1 MLVLAAGRSTRMGG
15 PNKLLQEADGQPLVV
30 HAVKAALASQAVEVV
45 VVLGHMADQVKPA
58 IEQAIGRTKRLRFVT
73 NPDFADGLSTSV
85 RTGIAALGK
94 EIDAAIVQLGD
105 MPGVNAA
112 LLDRL
117 MAAFSPVEG
126 RSICVPTVG
135 GKRGNPVLW
144 DRRFFA
150 EMAKVSGDTGA
161 KHLIGEHADLVCEVE
176 MTGEAAIT
184 DIDTP
189 EALAAWR
196 ARSAAMT
203 GTAHVFRTASVS
215 LAHELERRRTLARPD
230 DGSER
235 RGCGMSF
242 DVAAVRHQFPILSE
256 IIDGRPVHYLDNGAS
271 AQTPLAVLD
280 AVRSYE
286 TTGRANVLR
295 GVHRLAER
303 ATELYENARAD
314 VAKFLGVQPM
324 EIVFTG
330 GCTAAI
336 NLVAYSYGQL
346 LKRGDRILIS
356 ELEHHSNIVPWQL
369 LRQRSGVELDMLPLT
384 TDGQIDL
391 EALPKVLTS
400 ETKLISLAHVSNVT
414 GALLDV
420 RKVVEAAKA
429 VGAKVML
436 DGAQRAPHGPLDLRA
451 ARHRFLRLRRPQGLR
466 PQRHRRAVGQARAAR
481 RDAAVPW
488 AAAR

>member
-1 MLVLAAGRSTRMGG
+1 
-15 PNKLLQEADGQPLVV
+15 
-30 HAVKAALASQAVEVV
+30 
-45 VVLGHMADQVKPA
+45 
-58 IEQAIGRTKRLRFVT
+58 
-73 NPDFADGLSTSV
+73 
-85 RTGIAALGK
+85 
-94 EIDAAIVQLGD
+94 
-105 MPGVNAA
+105 
-112 LLDRL
+112 
-117 MAAFSPVEG
+117 
-126 RSICVPTVG
+126 
-135 GKRGNPVLW
+135 
-144 DRRFFA
+144 
-150 EMAKVSGDTGA
+150 
-161 KHLIGEHADLVCEVE
+161 
-176 MTGEAAIT
+176 
-184 DIDTP
+184 
-189 EALAAWR
+189 
-196 ARSAAMT
+196 
-203 GTAHVFRTASVS
+203 
-215 LAHELERRRTLARPD
+215 
-230 DGSER
+230 
-235 RGCGMSF
+235 MSF
-242 DVAAVRHQFPILSE
+242 DVAAVRHQFPILFK

-384 TDGQIDL
+384 QDGQIDL

-436 DGAQRAPHGPLDLRA
+436 DGAQRAPHGPVDLRA
-451 ARHRFLRLRRPQGLR
+451 LGIDFYVFAGHKAYGPNGIGVLWAKPELLDAMPPFMGGGSMIGRVTLVETTWAPAPRRFEAGTPPIGPAIGLGAACNWMAALDWTSAHDHEMGLV
-466 PQRHRRAVGQARAAR
+466 QRVLDGLQQIDGTQILGPASLQNRYPVVSFMLDGVHPHDVAQTLDSFGVAVRAGHHCAQPLMDRFDLDGTTRVSIAPYNDNADI
-481 RDAAVPW
+481 DALLAGVKH
-488 AAAR
+488 AAATLR

>member
-1 MLVLAAGRSTRMGG
+1 
-15 PNKLLQEADGQPLVV
+15 
-30 HAVKAALASQAVEVV
+30 
-45 VVLGHMADQVKPA
+45 
-58 IEQAIGRTKRLRFVT
+58 
-73 NPDFADGLSTSV
+73 
-85 RTGIAALGK
+85 
-94 EIDAAIVQLGD
+94 
-105 MPGVNAA
+105 
-112 LLDRL
+112 
-117 MAAFSPVEG
+117 
-126 RSICVPTVG
+126 
-135 GKRGNPVLW
+135 
-144 DRRFFA
+144 
-150 EMAKVSGDTGA
+150 
-161 KHLIGEHADLVCEVE
+161 
-176 MTGEAAIT
+176 
-184 DIDTP
+184 
-189 EALAAWR
+189 
-196 ARSAAMT
+196 
-203 GTAHVFRTASVS
+203 
-215 LAHELERRRTLARPD
+215 
-230 DGSER
+230 
-235 RGCGMSF
+235 MSF
-242 DVAAVRHQFPILSE
+242 DVAAVRHQFPILFK

-384 TDGQIDL
+384 RDGQIDL

-436 DGAQRAPHGPLDLRA
+436 DGAQRAPHGPVDLRA
-451 ARHRFLRLRRPQGLR
+451 LGIDFYVLAGHKAYGPNGIGVLWAKPELLDAMPPFMGGGSMIGRVTLAETTWAPAPRRFEAGTPPIGPAIGLGAACNWMAALDWTSAHDHEMGLV
-466 PQRHRRAVGQARAAR
+466 QRVLDGLQQIDGTQILGPASLQNRYPVVSFMLDGVHPHDVAQTLDSFGVAVRAGHHCAQPLMDRFDLDGTTRVSIAPYNHNADI
-481 RDAAVPW
+481 DALLAGVKH
-488 AAAR
+488 AAATLR